1 MTRLTNIDIAAVVER
16 AVDALAAEKER
27 RSAPQATLLV
37 LGRALARDYRT
48 APADLPTTRSFYTK
62 DRLRLAFP
70 AVGATAPSEKSFHA
84 TPDQLGRWLQGRR
97 HRDHVAGEPV
107 EVQLVGPTAPQR
119 GDGGIGRHLYL
130 HVAITAATTGSVLH
144 DSRATPTRFTPAE
157 LAPYHPQVATIN
169 EIPAPLPDFVGRD
182 FEFNDIVSW
191 LSGSEASAPTFI
203 LHGPPGSGKTELA
216 IRAAHAL
223 SEQFSIRLLI
233 DGRGL
238 DPVPPSSATLLRTIL
253 RRCGQNPKDD
263 GAAVMDLVT
272 ALVRAIG
279 ERRALIVL
287 DNTHDSNQVAELR
300 MPAGSALLMTAREP
314 IAYPGARIH
323 DIGALDRE
331 SARGFLIAASGQASS
346 PIPATWRRR
355 RIDGIDPRDIAVQST
370 TVADL
375 LAQLCGFA
383 PIALR
388 AAANLLRLGEYAPLA
403 LAERMFDERHR
414 LDSIGSVGIRAP
426 IAAILSVAYG
436 RLSTRGA
443 RAVRALATFPANF
456 DRAVARALEVDT
468 ATLDELLDRGF
479 VQRRGDDRLLLHDL
493 YRLYAR
499 TRAEADEP
507 AAFALARMMH
517 AAYVINMAAHVA
529 KLWREGDPTANTAL
543 SAMDAEWP
551 NFDAAHAWAI
561 TYAERTGD
569 AVALEEL
576 VLNLRWLLVHL
587 RDAETLL
594 AWSQKAHDIA
604 IAQSRWVD
612 ASRHLVSIA
621 IAHYLRGDSAAEQEA
636 QERGLALAERVNDED
651 LIRAHAAN
659 VAVSLEYAG
668 RLSEALALLERVVAL
683 DAKAE
688 AWRGELSDQVSL
700 ALVALRLRDF
710 RKAEAAAQ
718 RAAEFAR
725 EHGQQ
730 QELGNALGILGNIYA
745 EEEEWQHALD
755 YYDAALDAF
764 EASRYHA
771 GEIVVRAS
779 IGRVHVM
786 RGDKRGIDEIDE
798 AIRAAKSKHD
808 HRGELHG
815 LIALGRTYEHLR
827 DWASAAKAYD
837 AALPIAE
844 ALQDRPREELIRERQ
859 QHLLPGQVTSR

>member
-1 MTRLTNIDIAAVVER
+1 MRLTNIDIAAAVER
-16 AVDALAAEKER
+16 AVDALATEKER
-27 RSAPQATLLV
+27 GSAPQATLLL
-37 LGRALARDYRT
+37 LGNALARDYRT
-48 APADLPTTRSFYTK
+48 APSDRPTTRTFYTK

-84 TPDQLGRWLQGRR
+84 TADQLGRWLQGRR
-97 HRDHVAGEPV
+97 HRDYVAGEPV
-107 EVQLVGPTAPQR
+107 DVRLVGPTAPQR

-130 HVAITAATTGSVLH
+130 HVVITTATTKSVLH
-144 DSRATPTRFTPAE
+144 DSRTNPTTFTTAEPA
-157 LAPYHPQVATIN
+157 PSRPQVAAIN

-182 FEFNDIVSW
+182 VEFNDVVSW

-216 IRAAHAL
+216 LRAAHAL
-223 SEQFSIRLLI
+223 SEEFSTRLLI

-253 RRCGQNPKDD
+253 RRCGGNPEDE
-263 GAAVMDLVT
+263 GAAVMDLVI

-287 DNTHDSNQVAELR
+287 DNAHDSNQVADLR
-300 MPAGSALLMTAREP
+300 LPAGSALLVTAREP

-323 DIGALDRE
+323 DLGALDRK
-331 SARGFLIAASGQASS
+331 SARGFLIAASAQASA
-346 PIPATWRRR
+346 PIPAAWRRR
-355 RIDGIDPRDIAVQST
+355 RIDGIDSRDLAADST
-370 TVADL
+370 SVADV

-388 AAANLLRLGEYAPLA
+388 AAANLLRLGEYTPLA
-403 LAERMFDERHR
+403 LAEQMFDERHR
-414 LDSIGSVGIRAP
+414 LDRIGSVGIRAP

-443 RAVRALATFPANF
+443 RAVRALATFPADF
-456 DRAVARALEVDT
+456 DRAAARALEVDT
-468 ATLDELLDRGF
+468 ATLDELFDRGF

-499 TRAEADEP
+499 TRAEADDPVSFES
-507 AAFALARMMH
+507 ARLMH
-517 AAYVINMAAHVA
+517 AAYFVNIAAHVA
-529 KLWREGDPTANTAL
+529 ELWRGGDPTATTAL

-551 NFDAAHAWAI
+551 NFDAAYAWAV
-561 TYAERTGD
+561 TYAERTED

-576 VLNLRWLLVHL
+576 VLNLRWLLIHL

-604 IAQSRWVD
+604 IAQSRWAD

-621 IAHYLRGDSAAEQEA
+621 IARYLQGDSAAEQEA

-718 RAAEFAR
+718 RAAELAR

-771 GEIVVRAS
+771 GEVVVRAS

-786 RGDKRGIDEIDE
+786 RGDKRGIDEIND
-798 AIRAAKSKHD
+798 AIHAAKTAHD
-808 HRGELHG
+808 RRGELHG
-815 LIALGRTYEHLR
+815 LVALGRAYEHLR
-827 DWASAAKAYD
+827 EGRLAAEAYD
-837 AALPIAE
+837 AALPLAE
-844 ALQDRPREELIRERQ
+844 TLQDRPREAWLRERR
-859 QHLLPGQVTSR
+859 GRVGGA

>member
-1 MTRLTNIDIAAVVER
+1 MTRLTNIDIADLVER
-16 AVDALAAEKER
+16 AVDALASEKER
-27 RSAPQATLLV
+27 GSAPQAALLL
-37 LGRALARDYRT
+37 LGKALARDYRT
-48 APADLPTTRSFYTK
+48 APSDRPTTRTFYTK

-119 GDGGIGRHLYL
+119 SDGGIGRHLYL
-130 HVAITAATTGSVLH
+130 HVVITATTPGTVLH
-144 DSRATPTRFTPAE
+144 DSRATLTTFTSAE
-157 LAPYHPQVATIN
+157 PAPYRPQVATIN
-169 EIPAPLPDFVGRD
+169 EFPAPLPDFVGRD
-182 FEFNDIVSW
+182 VEFNDIVSW
-191 LSGSEASAPTFI
+191 LSESEASAPTFV

-223 SEQFSIRLLI
+223 SEEFSIRLLI

-238 DPVPPSSATLLRTIL
+238 DPVPPSSATLIRTIL
-253 RRCGQNPKDD
+253 RRCGGNPEDE

-272 ALVRAIG
+272 ALVRAVG

-287 DNTHDSNQVAELR
+287 DNAHDSNQVTELR
-300 MPAGSALLMTAREP
+300 LPAGSALLVTAREP
-314 IAYPGARIH
+314 IAYPGAHIR

-331 SARGFLIAASGQASS
+331 SARGFLIAASAQASA
-346 PIPATWRRR
+346 PIPAAWRRR
-355 RIDGIDPRDIAVQST
+355 RIDGIDSRDLTVNST
-370 TVADL
+370 TVADV

-414 LDSIGSVGIRAP
+414 LDRIGSVGIRAP
-426 IAAILSVAYG
+426 VAAILSVAYG

-443 RAVRALATFPANF
+443 RAVRTLATFPADF
-456 DRAVARALEVDT
+456 DRAAARALEVDT

-499 TRAEADEP
+499 TRAEADAR
-507 AAFALARMMH
+507 AAFELARMMH
-517 AAYVINMAAHVA
+517 AAYFINMAAHVA
-529 KLWREGDPTANTAL
+529 ELWREGDPTANTAL
-543 SAMDAEWP
+543 SAMDVEWP
-551 NFDAAHAWAI
+551 NFDAAYSWAV
-561 TYAERTGD
+561 TYAERTDD

-576 VLNLRWLLVHL
+576 VLNLRWLLIHL

-604 IAQSRWVD
+604 IAQSRWAN

-668 RLSEALALLERVVAL
+668 RLPEALALLERVVAL

-710 RKAEAAAQ
+710 RKAETAAQ
-718 RAAEFAR
+718 RAAELAR

-755 YYDAALDAF
+755 YYDTALDAF
-764 EASRYHA
+764 KASRYLA
-771 GEIVVRAS
+771 GEVVVRAS

-798 AIRAAKSKHD
+798 AIQAAKSKHD
-808 HRGELHG
+808 RRGELHG
-815 LIALGRTYEHLR
+815 LIALGRAYEHLR
-827 DWASAAKAYD
+827 EWRLAVEAYD
-837 AALPIAE
+837 AALPLAV
-844 ALQDRPREELIRERQ
+844 ALQDRPREAMARERRKLV
-859 QHLLPGQVTSR
+859 HDRSGGA

>member
-1 MTRLTNIDIAAVVER
+1 MTRLTNIDIAAAVER
-16 AVDALAAEKER
+16 AVDALVTEKER
-27 RSAPQATLLV
+27 GSAPQATLLL
-37 LGRALARDYRT
+37 LGKALVRDYRT
-48 APADLPTTRSFYTK
+48 APSDRPTTRTFYTK

-84 TPDQLGRWLQGRR
+84 TPDQLGRWLDGRR

-130 HVAITAATTGSVLH
+130 HVVITTPTTGSVLH
-144 DSRATPTRFTPAE
+144 DSRTNPTTFMAAE
-157 LAPYHPQVATIN
+157 PAPYRPAVATIN

-182 FEFNDIVSW
+182 VEFNDIVAS
-191 LSGSEASAPTFI
+191 LSGCEASAPTFI

-238 DPVPPSSATLLRTIL
+238 DPVPPSSAMLLRTIL
-253 RRCGQNPKDD
+253 RRCGENRKDD
-263 GAAVMDLVT
+263 GAAVMDLVS

-287 DNTHDSNQVAELR
+287 DNARDSNQVADLR
-300 MPAGSALLMTAREP
+300 LPAGSALLVTAREP

-331 SARGFLIAASGQASS
+331 SARGFLIAASAQTSN
-346 PIPATWRRR
+346 PIPAAWRRR
-355 RIDGIDPRDIAVQST
+355 RIDGIDPRDLAVHST
-370 TVADL
+370 TVADV
-375 LAQLCGFA
+375 LAQLCGLA

-388 AAANLLRLGEYAPLA
+388 AAANLLRLGEYTPLA

-414 LDSIGSVGIRAP
+414 LDRIGSVGIRAP

-436 RLSTRGA
+436 RLSTRSA
-443 RAVRALATFPANF
+443 RAVRALATFPADF
-456 DRAVARALEVDT
+456 DRAVARALQVD
-468 ATLDELLDRGF
+468 AAALDELLDRGF

-507 AAFALARMMH
+507 AVFELARMMH
-517 AAYVINMAAHVA
+517 AAYFINMAAHVA
-529 KLWREGDPTANTAL
+529 QMWRDGDATANTAL

-551 NFDAAHAWAI
+551 NFDAAYAWAV
-561 TYAERTGD
+561 TYAERTED

-576 VLNLRWLLVHL
+576 VLNLRWLLIHL

-604 IAQSRWVD
+604 IAQSRWED

-621 IAHYLRGDSAAEQEA
+621 IAHYLQGDRAAEQEA

-659 VAVSLEYAG
+659 VAVSWEYEG
-668 RLSEALALLERVVAL
+668 RLPEALALLERVVAL
-683 DAKAE
+683 DAKAK

-710 RKAEAAAQ
+710 RKAESAAK
-718 RAAEFAR
+718 RAAELAR
-725 EHGQQ
+725 EHSQQ

-755 YYDAALDAF
+755 YYAAALQAF
-764 EASRYHA
+764 DASRYRA
-771 GEIVVRAS
+771 GEVVVRAS
-779 IGRVHVM
+779 IGRVRVM
-786 RGDKRGIDEIDE
+786 QGDKRGVDEIND
-798 AIRAAKSKHD
+798 AIRAAKTTHD
-808 HRGELHG
+808 RRGELHA

-827 DWASAAKAYD
+827 ESSLAARTYD
-837 AALPIAE
+837 AALPLAE
-844 ALQDRPREELIRERQ
+844 TLQDRPREALIRERQ
-859 QHLLPGQVTSR
+859 KTVQEQSARK

>member
-1 MTRLTNIDIAAVVER
+1 MRLTNIDIAAAVEG
-16 AVDALAAEKER
+16 AVDALATEKER
-27 RSAPQATLLV
+27 GSAPQATLLL
-37 LGRALARDYRT
+37 LGKALARDYRT
-48 APADLPTTRSFYTK
+48 APADLPTTRTFYTK

-84 TPDQLGRWLQGRR
+84 TPDQLGRWLQGRW

-107 EVQLVGPTAPQR
+107 AVQLVGPTAPQR

-130 HVAITAATTGSVLH
+130 HVVITTPASGSVLH
-144 DSRATPTRFTPAE
+144 DSRTTQTTFTPAE
-157 LAPYHPQVATIN
+157 SVPYRAQVATIN

-182 FEFNDIVSW
+182 VEFNDIVSW
-191 LSGSEASAPTFI
+191 VGESGTSASTFV
-203 LHGPPGSGKTELA
+203 LHGPPGSGKTELS

-223 SEQFSIRLLI
+223 SEQFSIRLLL

-253 RRCGQNPKDD
+253 RRCGGNPEDE
-263 GAAVMDLVT
+263 GAAIMDLVT

-287 DNTHDSNQVAELR
+287 DNAHDSNQVADLR
-300 MPAGSALLMTAREP
+300 LPAGSALLVTAREP
-314 IAYPGARIH
+314 IAYPGARIR

-331 SARGFLIAASGQASS
+331 SARGFLIAASAQASA
-346 PIPATWRRR
+346 PIPAAWRRR
-355 RIDGIDPRDIAVQST
+355 RIDGIDSRELAVDSS
-370 TVADL
+370 TVADV

-388 AAANLLRLGEYAPLA
+388 AAANLLRLGEYTPLA
-403 LAERMFDERHR
+403 LSERMFDERHR
-414 LDSIGSVGIRAP
+414 LDHIGSVGIRAP

-443 RAVRALATFPANF
+443 RAVRALAAFPADF
-456 DRAVARALEVDT
+456 DRAAARALEVDA
-468 ATLDELLDRGF
+468 ATLDELFDRGF

-499 TRAEADEP
+499 TRAEADGPVSFE
-507 AAFALARMMH
+507 LARMTH
-517 AAYVINMAAHVA
+517 AAYFINMAAHVA
-529 KLWREGDPTANTAL
+529 ELWRDGDPTANIAL
-543 SAMDAEWP
+543 AAMDAEWP
-551 NFDAAHAWAI
+551 NFDAAYAWAV

-569 AVALEEL
+569 AGALEEL
-576 VLNLRWLLVHL
+576 VLNLRWLLIHL

-594 AWSQKAHDIA
+594 AWSQKAHDVA
-604 IAQSRWVD
+604 IAQSRWAD

-621 IAHYLRGDSAAEQEA
+621 IAHYLRADTAAEQEA

-659 VAVSLEYAG
+659 VAVSWEYAG
-668 RLSEALALLERVVAL
+668 RLPEALALLERVVAL
-683 DAKAE
+683 DAKAK

-700 ALVALRLRDF
+700 ALVALRLQDF
-710 RKAEAAAQ
+710 RKAEAAAK
-718 RAAEFAR
+718 RAAELAR

-730 QELGNALGILGNIYA
+730 QELGNALGILGNIYT

-771 GEIVVRAS
+771 GEVVVRAS
-779 IGRVHVM
+779 IGRVRVM
-786 RGDKRGIDEIDE
+786 RGDKQGIDEIDG
-798 AIRAAKSKHD
+798 AIHAAKSKHD
-808 HRGELHG
+808 RRGELHG
-815 LIALGRTYEHLR
+815 LIALGRAYEHLR
-827 DWASAAKAYD
+827 ERQLAAEAYD
-837 AALPIAE
+837 AALPLAE
-844 ALQDRPREELIRERQ
+844 TLQDRPREAWLRERR
-859 QHLLPGQVTSR
+859 GRVGGE

>member
-1 MTRLTNIDIAAVVER
+1 MMRFTNIDIAAVVER
-16 AVDALAAEKER
+16 AIDALATEKER
-27 RSAPQATLLV
+27 GSAPQATLLL

-48 APADLPTTRSFYTK
+48 APADLPTTRTFYTK
-62 DRLRLAFP
+62 DRLRLSFP

-97 HRDHVAGEPV
+97 LRDHIAGEPV

-130 HVAITAATTGSVLH
+130 HVVITAATTGSVLH
-144 DSRATPTRFTPAE
+144 DSRATPTTFTPAE
-157 LAPYHPQVATIN
+157 LAPYRPQVATIN

-182 FEFNDIVSW
+182 VEFHDIVSW
-191 LSGSEASAPTFI
+191 VGGSEASAPTFI

-238 DPVPPSSATLLRTIL
+238 DPVPPSSTTLLRTIL
-253 RRCGQNPKDD
+253 RRCGGNPEDE

-287 DNTHDSNQVAELR
+287 DNAHDSNQVADLR
-300 MPAGSALLMTAREP
+300 LPAGSALLVTAREP
-314 IAYPGARIH
+314 IAYPGAHIR
-323 DIGALDRE
+323 DLGALDRE
-331 SARGFLIAASGQASS
+331 SARGFLIAASAEASS
-346 PIPATWRRR
+346 PIPAAWRRR
-355 RIDGIDPRDIAVQST
+355 RIDGIDPRDLAVDST
-370 TVADL
+370 TVAGV

-388 AAANLLRLGEYAPLA
+388 AAANLLRLGEYTPLA

-414 LDSIGSVGIRAP
+414 LDRIGSVGIRAP

-443 RAVRALATFPANF
+443 RALRSLATFPVDF
-456 DRAVARALEVDT
+456 DRAAARALEVDA

-507 AAFALARMMH
+507 AAYELARMMH
-517 AAYVINMAAHVA
+517 AAYFINMAAHVA
-529 KLWREGDPTANTAL
+529 ELWRGGDPTANTAL

-551 NFDAAHAWAI
+551 NFDATHTWAI
-561 TYAERTGD
+561 MYAERTGD

-576 VLNLRWLLVHL
+576 VLNLRWLLIHL

-604 IAQSRWVD
+604 IAQGRWAD

-621 IAHYLRGDSAAEQEA
+621 IAHYLQGDSAAEQEA

-668 RLSEALALLERVVAL
+668 RLPEALALLERVVAL

-718 RAAEFAR
+718 RAADLAR

-745 EEEEWQHALD
+745 EEEEWRHALD
-755 YYDAALDAF
+755 YYAAALDAF
-764 EASRYHA
+764 GASRYRA
-771 GEIVVRAS
+771 GEVVVRAS

-786 RGDKRGIDEIDE
+786 RGDKRGIDEIND
-798 AIRAAKSKHD
+798 AILAAQFSYD
-808 HRGELHG
+808 RRGALHG
-815 LIALGRTYEHLR
+815 LIALGHAYEHLHER
-827 DWASAAKAYD
+827 ALAEQSYE

-844 ALQDRPREELIRERQ
+844 ALQDRPREEVIRARQ
-859 QHLLPGQVTSR
+859 QRISGVRVPR